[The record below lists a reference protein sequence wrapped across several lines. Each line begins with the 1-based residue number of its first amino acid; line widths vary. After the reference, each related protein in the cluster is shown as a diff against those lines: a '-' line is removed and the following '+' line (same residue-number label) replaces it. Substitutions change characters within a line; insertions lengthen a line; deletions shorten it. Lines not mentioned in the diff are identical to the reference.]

1 MEWQSFGKL
10 SVAWNIVDNQISAL
24 IKINTSF
31 QLVLFQG
38 EFRLYK

>member
-10 SVAWNIVDNQISAL
+10 SVAWNIVDSKKSAL
-24 IKINTSF
+24 INTSF

>member
-10 SVAWNIVDNQISAL
+10 SVAWNIVDNKISAL
-24 IKINTSF
+24 INTSF